1 MNKIASWVGL
11 PLLGLCVSLNANAAD
26 TLNRNS
32 PLRSATSN
40 HTTTIEKPLDTN
52 TLTQSELQ
60 QNAQEWGLTKEEWQR
75 YLQLQKG
82 ERGIWSP
89 NLDPLTTLGIEA
101 KTETERTRYAEML
114 ARKMYERVERELA
127 FQRAY
132 DKAFAK
138 LYPNELPFEVKPHIL
153 QASGR
158 VIYFTR
164 LDNCAKCELDISRI
178 LSHVD
183 KNTPIDIYVVG
194 SNDKAIR
201 EWAKKH
207 QIDPIKVQK
216 RLITLNHD
224 TGYWLQYAKG
234 KIPAAFQIQQD
245 GQWQSLVY

>member
-1 MNKIASWVGL
+1 MNKLAQW
-11 PLLGLCVSLNANAAD
+11 VSLSILGIGISFQGNAD
-26 TLNRNS
+26 SLTHSSSL
-32 PLRSATSN
+32 LSATSS
-40 HTTTIEKPLDTN
+40 HTTTLEKQLDTH

-60 QNAQEWGLTKEEWQR
+60 QKAQEWGLSTEEWQR
-75 YLQLQKG
+75 YLELQKG

-101 KTETERTRYAEML
+101 KTEEERTRYAELL

-138 LYPNELPFEVKPHIL
+138 LYPNELPFEVEPHIS
-153 QASGR
+153 QSAGR
-158 VIYFTR
+158 VLYFTR
-164 LDNCAKCELDISRI
+164 LDNCAKCEADVSRI
-178 LSHVD
+178 LSHVG
-183 KNTPIDIYVVG
+183 NSTPVDIYIVG
-194 SNDKAIR
+194 GNDNAIR

-207 QIDPIKVQK
+207 HIDPIKVKK

-234 KIPAAFQIQQD
+234 KMPAAFQIQQD

>member
-1 MNKIASWVGL
+1 MNKVAPWVGL
-11 PLLGLCVSLNANAAD
+11 SLLGLFVSLNGNAD
-26 TLNRNS
+26 TLSRHS
-32 PLRSATSN
+32 PLLSATSN
-40 HTTTIEKPLDTN
+40 QTTTLEKQLDTN

-60 QNAQEWGLTKEEWQR
+60 QNAQEWGLTTEEWQR

-82 ERGIWSP
+82 ERGVWSP

-101 KTETERTRYAEML
+101 KTEAERNRYAEML

-138 LYPNELPFEVKPHIL
+138 LYPNELPFEVEPHIS
-153 QASGR
+153 QSAGR

-164 LDNCAKCELDISRI
+164 LDNCAKCEIDVSRI
-178 LSHVD
+178 LSHVG
-183 KNTPIDIYVVG
+183 NSTPVDIYVVG

-224 TGYWLQYAKG
+224 KGYWLQYGKG
-234 KIPAAFQIQQD
+234 RMPAAFQIQQD